1 VGKVEKKSLS
11 VNVWYTF
18 MLVSRWNKIDVYLLK
33 EEMFESKQ
41 MTAEDKKTFMNTNT
55 PFMSF

>member
-1 VGKVEKKSLS
+1 MEKKSLS